1 MALEFFNPIP
11 LLKKVVK
18 HFFQY
23 FLKDGSVPVLGVRQ
37 PHSQA
42 AKRIAFFRLRTH
54 DMVTPACPAFVPQ
67 GGGSRRQ
74 AKHIMSWM
82 KAFSGGRHF
91 GAQAQTRFSK
101 EFEEKDV
108 ADCFFGKES

>member
-18 HFFQY
+18 HFFKY
-23 FLKDGSVPVLGVRQ
+23 FLKDVSVSVLGVRHPYAQ
-37 PHSQA
+37 G
-42 AKRIAFFRLRTH
+42 AKRLAIFWLRTR
-54 DMVTPACPAFVPQ
+54 DRVTSGCPAFVPR
-67 GGGSRRQ
+67 GGTSRRQ

-82 KAFSGGRHF
+82 KAFSEGRHF